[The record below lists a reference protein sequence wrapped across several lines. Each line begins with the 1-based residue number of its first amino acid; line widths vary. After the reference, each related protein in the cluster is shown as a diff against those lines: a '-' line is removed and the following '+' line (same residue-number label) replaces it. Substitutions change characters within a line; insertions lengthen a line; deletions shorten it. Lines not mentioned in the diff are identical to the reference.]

1 MESKNKNTGLVV
13 IIVILL
19 LAVIGLGGYI
29 VYDKVLKDLSNGT
42 VNNDNKTSDN
52 LKDTDR
58 NGQTTKNNNYQL
70 FASNLKNEFS
80 KFSSHNR
87 PYLNVQSMME
97 NGDYVVYLTENQE
110 LYIKYY
116 KEELK
121 NKFGDYKITDKV
133 IGYNVVPTGN
143 GGISILYFINEDGT
157 VGSADVD
164 GVSSEITVKKDIGY
178 KNIVSIISCE
188 YGAFGGGVL
197 GPAFI
202 DIDGNIYSDNLKE
215 IEKNDIQVEQ
225 TTNSNSYQLFA
236 ERLKNEFS
244 KFDSHKRPYLST
256 KSMIDN
262 GSYEVYLTEN
272 QELYI
277 KYFKDDLAAKYGD
290 YKIAD
295 KVIGYNVVPTGNGG
309 GKMLYFINEDGTVG
323 SADIEFISSSNIA
336 VKKDLGYKNIV
347 SIVGGIFG
355 LGGGGAYDVIFV
367 DINGRIHSPSEY
379 LFN

>member
-29 VYDKVLKDLSNGT
+29 VYDKVLKNSSNET
-42 VNNDNKTSDN
+42 ENNDNKPSDN
-52 LKDTDR
+52 LKDTDQ

-70 FASNLKNEFS
+70 FASNLKSEFS
-80 KFSSHNR
+80 KFSPHNR
-87 PYLNVQSMME
+87 PYLHVQSMME

-116 KEELK
+116 KEEFK

-143 GGISILYFINEDGT
+143 GGANMVYFINEDGT
-157 VGSADVD
+157 VGSANVD
-164 GVSSEITVKKDIGY
+164 GVSNEITVKKDIGY

-215 IEKNDIQVEQ
+215 IDKNDIQVEQ
-225 TTNSNSYQLFA
+225 TTNSNSYQLFV

-290 YKIAD
+290 YKITN

-309 GKMLYFINEDGTVG
+309 ANMVYFINEDGTVG
-323 SADIEFISSSNIA
+323 SADIEFTSNSNIT

-355 LGGGGAYDVIFV
+355 LGGGGAYDAIFV
-367 DINGRIHSPSEY
+367 DINGKIHSPSET

>member
-52 LKDTDR
+52 LKDNNQD
-58 NGQTTKNNNYQL
+58 GKTTKNNNYQL

-121 NKFGDYKITDKV
+121 NKFGDYKIT
-133 IGYNVVPTGN
+133 
-143 GGISILYFINEDGT
+143 
-157 VGSADVD
+157 
-164 GVSSEITVKKDIGY
+164 
-178 KNIVSIISCE
+178 
-188 YGAFGGGVL
+188 
-197 GPAFI
+197 
-202 DIDGNIYSDNLKE
+202 
-215 IEKNDIQVEQ
+215 
-225 TTNSNSYQLFA
+225 
-236 ERLKNEFS
+236 
-244 KFDSHKRPYLST
+244 
-256 KSMIDN
+256 
-262 GSYEVYLTEN
+262 
-272 QELYI
+272 
-277 KYFKDDLAAKYGD
+277 
-290 YKIAD
+290 D